1 MYERSDKERSRVG
14 MIKYITD
21 KSLLR
26 GRAYIYAKRKFK
38 NNLERDIFMQGVEF
52 AIKRTL

>member
-1 MYERSDKERSRVG
+1 MQEIYELKRMEG
-14 MIKYITD
+14 MIKHITD

-26 GRAYIYAKRKFK
+26 GKAYIYAKRKFE

>member
-1 MYERSDKERSRVG
+1 MYERSDKERSRVV